1 MKTEPIIESGMEF
14 GGFETSELFH
24 IEKSQIYKKFAGG
37 IKTVEFILKYNE
49 NCIFFLEAKESCPN
63 ADNRMESE
71 EKNRKFEEYY
81 SSITNKFIDSL
92 QVYLAAILGRC
103 EDASEI
109 GSKLKG
115 IKSLKGVELK
125 FVLVIKNAVDME
137 WLAGPTA
144 ELNNR
149 LLKIIK
155 IWGAKVV
162 VLNEELAIKYKLI
175 SRNNR
180 LHG

>member
-24 IEKSQIYKKFAGG
+24 IETSQIYNKRKGV

-49 NCIFFLEAKESCPN
+49 SSILFLEAKKSCPN

-71 EKNRKFEEYY
+71 EKTKKFEDYY
-81 SSITNKFIDSL
+81 SSITEKFIDSL

-103 EDASEI
+103 EDDSEI
-109 GSKLKG
+109 GSKLKC
-115 IKSLKGVELK
+115 IRSLKDIELK
-125 FVLVIKNAVDME
+125 FVLVIKNAVDIG

-149 LLKIIK
+149 LLKVIK
-155 IWGAKVV
+155 IWNAKVI
-162 VLNEELAIKYKLI
+162 VLNEELAIKYNLI
-175 SRNNR
+175 K
-180 LHG
+180 